1 MSGPGNARW
10 NSRGS
15 VVLAHA
21 FIRGLREPYRI
32 KIARLV
38 RAANTHLCVGAAQK
52 KRKREK

>member
-21 FIRGLREPYRI
+21 FMRGLREPYRI

-38 RAANTHLCVGAAQK
+38 RAALTLCE
-52 KRKREK
+52 KRKSIKGDEENG